1 MPHLPAKTQ
10 ISAPCSDERPWC
22 QTPSCARGGGGTGWF
37 LTGLTG
43 LRATEGTR
51 KARKSRGERG
61 GERGNSDWWQGYA
74 NAPPHHC
81 ITSGTCCVLSL
92 CALCSLW
99 QKLWKLGKIYLCIK
113 DFTTQTHNQTTCA
126 MPTPISSKLPPMS
139 LALNLQNV
147 RAHTIIQRQQ

>member
-1 MPHLPAKTQ
+1 MV
-10 ISAPCSDERPWC
+10 SDTWCKGWWGYGLVFDRIYRINRIEGRREERGR
-22 QTPSCARGGGGTGWF
+22 RGNH
-37 LTGLTG
+37 
-43 LRATEGTR
+43 AEI
-51 KARKSRGERG
+51 AEGERG
-61 GERGNSDWWQGYA
+61 TPIGGKATLTLRQY
-74 NAPPHHC
+74 HC

-113 DFTTQTHNQTTCA
+113 DFTIQTHNQTTCA

>member
-1 MPHLPAKTQ
+1 MV
-10 ISAPCSDERPWC
+10 SDPVRK
-22 QTPSCARGGGGTGWF
+22 GWWGY
-37 LTGLTG
+37 GLVFD
-43 LRATEGTR
+43 RIYRINRIEG
-51 KARKSRGERG
+51 RGEERG
-61 GERGNSDWWQGYA
+61 RRGNHAESAEGRGNSDGGKATLTLRQY
-74 NAPPHHC
+74 HC

-99 QKLWKLGKIYLCIK
+99 QKLWKLEKIYLCIK

-147 RAHTIIQRQQ
+147 RAHIIIQRQQ

>member
-1 MPHLPAKTQ
+1 MV
-10 ISAPCSDERPWC
+10 SDTLVQGVVGHWLVFDRIDRIEGGRNAEDAEITRRARREEE
-22 QTPSCARGGGGTGWF
+22 TPIGGKAT
-37 LTGLTG
+37 LT
-43 LRATEGTR
+43 LR
-51 KARKSRGERG
+51 
-61 GERGNSDWWQGYA
+61 QY
-74 NAPPHHC
+74 HC

>member
-1 MPHLPAKTQ
+1 MKRYHFAIKSGKNQVL
-10 ISAPCSDERPWC
+10 W
-22 QTPSCARGGGGTGWF
+22 GTGWF
-37 LTGLTG
+37 LTGFTGLTG
-43 LRATEGTR
+43 LRGEGGARGGTR
-51 KARKSRGERG
+51 KAGKSHGERG
-61 GERGNSDWWQGYA
+61 GERETPIGGKATLTLRQY
-74 NAPPHHC
+74 HC

-113 DFTTQTHNQTTCA
+113 DFTIQTHNQTTCA

>member
-1 MPHLPAKTQ
+1 MV
-10 ISAPCSDERPWC
+10 SDTR
-22 QTPSCARGGGGTGWF
+22 SARGGEGTGWF

-43 LRATEGTR
+43 LTGL
-51 KARKSRGERG
+51 RG
-61 GERGNSDWWQGYA
+61 GRRNAEGAEITRRARREKGNSAWWQGYA